1 MDIKAIAAVALDEF
15 GVADVEDAQ
24 KGFFAVAAKKNFNA
38 PAHVKTPKTET
49 AQAQNSAQ
57 KPLGQQLFD
66 LAKHDKSKHGGHFDP
81 NTMSCKFRKEM
92 AKSMTAMGLAIPEQV
107 KQQLGEKNLKAAKQE
122 GANLQ
127 QNDER
132 VKAIQN
138 LTKERNK
145 VLEEKGKDSPEY
157 KKAVEDVFNA
167 RMDFARQMIGNEE
180 ADAGE
185 GLVEIAID
193 DSNPQKQEKAK
204 SKVGELFDKAMN
216 GEFNEA
222 QNAELLAIGSKMG
235 FDDKCKALEDKL
247 FKPDSGINQEQMASN
262 VKENEQNEAIQEQMK
277 LASAQNEPEEPE
289 EPEEAPRAAE
299 EPQNTHE
306 QPIEENQPAKQVPE
320 GEGSGLPQAE
330 TAQEEPDLERPQ
342 AKEINPVGDP
352 DEQHLQALE
361 ETISELDMDSH
372 NDELSEY
379 EKDVRHAAIANR
391 AAKYLDS
398 WKDLDDPEKRQRAV
412 ELAIQDIAK
421 DEADGK
427 HIGLPSENDT
437 FQVSANQNR
446 SDLSKAVDKARENLN
461 KVMGDKNASSE
472 ERQQAR
478 EAFNAAKQAAEERGN
493 NPTEEDLYEDQ
504 NSAKEELDK
513 ANDDLE
519 AANKQLEQAEEALNT
534 AQQTEPK
541 DKNAIDNSKQA
552 VEAAN
557 NAVEIAEQAK
567 SEAEEKYNN
576 AKDAF
581 ENYQPP
587 ATQEQREAEVNINS
601 TAEMFEKA
609 GIDADVVRR
618 FKETQNMLNSDPQF
632 YAKHPEL
639 LSGLKQDAEAWM
651 RIKTDNEA
659 MNGML
664 NSLKTVAADEIS
676 KGRIKNA
683 VNDYLKDVAKS
694 GDKELAQAAKEAQL
708 KIAGGADPEKVKDE
722 YDKKVRAIKAEQR
735 KDELHQAAM
744 REKNAK
750 AYTAEANANQADAQ
764 AEAKTSK
771 MQSDAAKSAAQ
782 AFAAEQKNKDDHMD
796 QTWAE
801 ANADGR
807 LNDLDAAIETLNK
820 RKDDYGKAAAARLAD
835 IRKKLGEAHSSSQTA
850 KLLKEWGSIVGGGI
864 SARKANISSA
874 EELPASTKQNY
885 ANVDKEAQDLAI
897 GSKLADKDTTGGLSS
912 REKAQNQT
920 AIDGIMNTL
929 GVGTN
934 VTGVIEGPTYSTY
947 TLAKNPFVD
956 ESKIAAKIKNIQS
969 ALGRNDGVRVVT
981 QKDGS
986 LALQVPNKH
995 PQRVNFGEIFKSNE
1009 WKNAK
1014 RSMNLPVILGKD
1026 GEGKPLIVD
1035 LASELHMLVGGATG
1049 QGKSVLMNSIV
1060 SSLMAA
1066 RDAGEVDIDMLDPKA
1081 MEFTQYED
1089 SPHLTRKPCTEP
1101 SEMAARIKDFE
1112 SRMRKQQSALAE
1124 AGRKDGRKYSDV
1136 WEYNKAHP
1144 ESKMKP
1150 AVLFIDEC
1158 ADVLNDKQAKN
1169 SLSTVLALGR
1179 APGFHV
1185 VMATQRPSKE
1195 VMSSKTL
1202 ANVESRI
1209 GFKTADSGD
1218 SETILDQK
1226 GAEDLMG
1233 RGDMLFKSRKGGIRR
1248 AQGAVMTD
1256 QENADLIAEIN
1267 KAHNGKNIAPKTE
1280 SETSQKVEAKPAQ
1293 SRISRNEGE
1302 SDAEYIKR
1310 LEAALNGGNG

>member
-1 MDIKAIAAVALDEF
+1 MDIKAIAAVALDELNL
-15 GVADVEDAQ
+15 VNVEDAN
-24 KGFFAVAAKKNFNA
+24 KGFFATTAKKNFNA
-38 PAHVKTPKTET
+38 PAPAMTPKTPKTET
-49 AQAQNSAQ
+49 SQAQNSAQ

-107 KQQLGEKNLKAAKQE
+107 KQQLGEKNLEAAKQE

-157 KKAVEDVFNA
+157 KKSVEDVFNA
-167 RMDFARQMIGNEE
+167 RMDFARQMIGDEE

-185 GLVEIAID
+185 GLVDIAID

-204 SKVGELFDKAMN
+204 AKVGELFDKAMN

-235 FDDKCKALEDKL
+235 LDDKCKALEDKL
-247 FKPDSGINQEQMASN
+247 FKPDSGVNQEQMASN
-262 VKENEQNEAIQEQMK
+262 VKENEQNEAIQEQMRS
-277 LASAQNEPEEPE
+277 ASAQNEPEES
-289 EPEEAPRAAE
+289 EEAPHTAE
-299 EPQNTHE
+299 EPQNTPE
-306 QPIEENQPAKQVPE
+306 QPTEENQPAEQASE
-320 GEGSGLPQAE
+320 GEGSDLPHTE
-330 TAQEEPDLERPQ
+330 TAHKEQEPERPQ
-342 AKEINPVGDP
+342 AKESNPEGNP

-361 ETISELDMDSH
+361 ETISELDMDSQ

-412 ELAIQDIAK
+412 ELALQDIAK
-421 DEADGK
+421 DEAAGK

-461 KVMGDKNASSE
+461 KVMGDKNASPE

-504 NSAKEELDK
+504 NSAKEEFDK

-541 DKNAIDNSKQA
+541 DKNAIDNAKQA

-557 NAVEIAEQAK
+557 NAVSIAEQAK

-581 ENYQPP
+581 ENFEAPK
-587 ATQEQREAEVNINS
+587 TEEQEQALVDYNS
-601 TAEMFEKA
+601 TAEALANAGVSKASMDKFKAVEKIA
-609 GIDADVVRR
+609 
-618 FKETQNMLNSDPQF
+618 QSDPLF
-632 YAKHPEL
+632 FKRHPEFL
-639 LSGLKQDAEAWM
+639 NDFRKDAVAWS
-651 RIKTDNEA
+651 RIKTNNKA
-659 MNGML
+659 MQGML
-664 NSLKTVAADEIS
+664 ES
-676 KGRIKNA
+676 
-683 VNDYLKDVAKS
+683 LKDVASDEIGKARLKS
-694 GDKELAQAAKEAQL
+694 ALLNDLQTTINSADSELAKEAKL
-708 KIAGGADPEKVKDE
+708 AREKIKNGANPEKVKDE
-722 YDKKVRAIKAEQR
+722 YDKKVRAIKAEHR

-764 AEAKTSK
+764 AAAKTAK

-835 IRKKLGEAHSSSQTA
+835 IRKKLGETHSGSQTA

-874 EELPASTKQNY
+874 EALPASTKQNY

-912 REKAQNQT
+912 QEKTQNQT

-929 GVGTN
+929 GLGTN
-934 VTGVIEGPTYSTY
+934 VTGVIDGPTYSTY

-1226 GAEDLMG
+1226 GAEDLIG

-1256 QENADLIAEIN
+1256 QENSDLIAEIN

-1293 SRISRNEGE
+1293 SRVSRNEGE
-1302 SDAEYIKR
+1302 SDADYIKR